1 MQKLQH
7 HEEYLQQVD
16 DKFKEFEINI
26 LKISEDAEGRDG
38 LILQQNQDITN
49 LFQANEQILGNEKT
63 FKDHYEKLEGQLQE
77 LITQIEEA
85 DWQNGSQVEQR
96 VQQLLL

>member
-1 MQKLQH
+1 MVADMSQKVIDTIMNSEQIQKIQN
-7 HEEYLQQVD
+7 HEDYLQQVD
-16 DKFKEFEINI
+16 AKFKEFELNI

-63 FKDHYEKLEGQLQE
+63 FKDHFE
-77 LITQIEEA
+77 
-85 DWQNGSQVEQR
+85 
-96 VQQLLL
+96 